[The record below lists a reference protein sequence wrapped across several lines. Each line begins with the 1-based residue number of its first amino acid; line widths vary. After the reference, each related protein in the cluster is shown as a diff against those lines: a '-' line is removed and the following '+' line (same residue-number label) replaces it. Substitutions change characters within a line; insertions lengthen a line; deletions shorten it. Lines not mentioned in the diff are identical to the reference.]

1 MLPIVLV
8 IVCVCFLASLLPF
21 LLPGAAI
28 GLIGKV
34 LNDTL
39 GDPVWAFLPFARGT
53 LVVSQAGNPVLT
65 LQGVFAVYGLLLVL
79 LLLWQRGR

>member
-1 MLPIVLV
+1 MAPIVLV

-21 LLPGAAI
+21 LLPGTAL

-34 LNDTL
+34 LNDAL
-39 GDPVWAFLPFARGT
+39 GDPVWAFLPFARGM
-53 LVVSQAGNPVLT
+53 LAVSDAGNPVLT
-65 LQGVFAVYGLLLVL
+65 LQGVFAVYGFLLVL